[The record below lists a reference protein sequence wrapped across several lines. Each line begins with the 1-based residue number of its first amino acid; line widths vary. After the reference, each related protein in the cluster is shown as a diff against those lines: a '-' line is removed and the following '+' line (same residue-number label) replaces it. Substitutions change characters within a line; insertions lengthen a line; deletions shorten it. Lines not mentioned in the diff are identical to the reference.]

1 MKIHL
6 GAFSAISPRVVHVES
21 FIISWKS
28 GTNAV
33 YARKIK
39 GKRRSAVRG
48 RVKKEEKEKKRRAD
62 ERVEETAG
70 GRTGRV
76 RTGAER
82 CIYSV
87 RPVGVGFSGSTAVNW
102 E

>member
-6 GAFSAISPRVVHVES
+6 GAFSAISPRVVHGRKLYHAV
-21 FIISWKS
+21 KS

-39 GKRRSAVRG
+39 GKRRWAVRG
-48 RVKKEEKEKKRRAD
+48 RVKKKEKEKKRRAD
-62 ERVEETAG
+62 ERVEG
-70 GRTGRV
+70 VGRGELGQGRKGV
-76 RTGAER
+76 YIPCA
-82 CIYSV
+82 
-87 RPVGVGFSGSTAVNW
+87 PVGVGFSGSTAVNW